1 MDKRIKISVSSILFS
16 LLLASIVYFII
27 CILFNIWAFS
37 GNKYAR
43 SYLEVSDFT
52 STNIQANAAG
62 YVVNSNEPKLIR
74 TFDKEMY
81 IASVLL
87 DLRNLPAKEVMIQV
101 YYTNSVKR
109 EYNYFDCV
117 RQNVSAKNAIVKVPL
132 NVMAD
137 SIRFD
142 VGSDGDSYKLKKVII
157 NPHVSD
163 MIKYSFSG
171 VDYMLF
177 FIAFSFGAF
186 FLHLYPKCFILVR
199 GFVSNIVAYLNSEI
213 SFDFS
218 KLNVVRFKQIYRLVF
233 FVVLYL
239 YFCKYYIHIG
249 TMLGSKMN
257 WIYGYNDFF
266 LYCGVIFAVISVGR
280 MILDQKWLYSVLA
293 LSLLSC
299 FFLSNQ
305 IAHNDIF
312 ILINICFVVSCYDMP
327 GKWILRT
334 FILSVGIIVLVDVA
348 LSLCDI
354 IPNLQYHSNRGVR
367 NAFGANYPTDF
378 AAAVL
383 YSLLSVWVLFKKKN
397 LLLLV
402 MLSVF
407 IFVQCKYTFTRNSIV
422 CSAFFIIFIFY
433 FLITE
438 RYSSVKCIRF
448 VNGTIIYNMSLL
460 SFLLFAALT
469 IGLAYCY
476 DPSNGFFSYIDHIF
490 SSRISISHKVINE
503 YGLSPFGKFF
513 IMFGFGSTTSSPPF
527 YNFLD
532 ISYCNILLR
541 LGIVSLVITAVLC
554 IFLVKRA
561 IKWNVKKLVLV
572 MFIVSLH
579 CVVEHHFLDTCY
591 NVFLLLAFADF
602 TDICKGKSDKRIK
615 DETWYYVI

>member
-348 LSLCDI
+348 ISLCDI

-378 AAAVL
+378 SASVL
-383 YSLLSVWVLFKKKN
+383 YLLLSIWVLLRKKN
-397 LLLLV
+397 IMLLV
-402 MLSVF
+402 LLALFV
-407 IFVQCKYTFTRNSIV
+407 FVQYRYTLTKNSIV
-422 CSAFFIIFIFY
+422 CSLVFALVILYCLLTDRF
-433 FLITE
+433 
-438 RYSSVKCIRF
+438 SSVKTVDF
-448 VNGTIIYNMSLL
+448 VNRRMVYNLSLIA
-460 SFLLFAALT
+460 FVLFAVLT
-469 IGLAYCY
+469 VVLSYYY
-476 DPSNGFFSYIDHIF
+476 DPVNKLFVRINEFISGRIALSNRS
-490 SSRISISHKVINE
+490 INE
-503 YGLSPFGKFF
+503 YGFSPFGKFF
-513 IMFGFGSTTSSPPF
+513 IMFGLGSTTQWPPF

-532 ISYCNILLR
+532 ISYINILMR
-541 LGIVSLVITAVLC
+541 SGICSLLITAVSYV
-554 IFLVKRA
+554 FLVKRA
-561 IKWNVKKLVLV
+561 IDCNIKKFVLV

-579 CVVEHHFLDTCY
+579 CAIEHHYLDICY
-591 NVFLLLAFADF
+591 NVFLLLTFADL
-602 TDICKGKSDKRIK
+602 TTECKLKSEEKLSNDS
-615 DETWYYVI
+615 WYYVI